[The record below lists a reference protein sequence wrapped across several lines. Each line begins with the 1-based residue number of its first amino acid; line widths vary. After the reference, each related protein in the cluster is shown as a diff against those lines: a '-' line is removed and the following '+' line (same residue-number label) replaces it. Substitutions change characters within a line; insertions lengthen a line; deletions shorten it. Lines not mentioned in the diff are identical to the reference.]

1 MNIARQLAG
10 ALGRRHQRQCGP
22 CVQIQTEPADERL
35 VLAARSFLRRVGS

>member
-10 ALGRRHQRQCGP
+10 ALSRRNARRRCS
-22 CVQIQTEPADERL
+22 TPAVSELANEKL